1 LGFADADGST
11 DASAEAEAEGA
22 TLAEAAADADAAG
35 DPDGAPDD
43 AGSCA
48 APKLH
53 CGVVAAWQA
62 ATVAATPARPVTPAA
77 RRNPRRDSG
86 EVVSDGPSVTVG
98 GADSTG
104 STVVGSTGTGSPERG
119 RLAARMVTGTPSFA

>member
-1 LGFADADGST
+1 MSCSVQPAGRLGFADADGAT
-11 DASAEAEAEGA
+11 DGSADAEGEGA
-22 TLAEAAADADAAG
+22 SLAAAGADAEAAAEA
-35 DPDGAPDD
+35 DGAPGD

-86 EVVSDGPSVTVG
+86 EVVSAGP
-98 GADSTG
+98 
-104 STVVGSTGTGSPERG
+104 
-119 RLAARMVTGTPSFA
+119 